1 MKNFGEFEKTITV
14 NENEVL
20 NETLGGRLMG
30 AIEDMR
36 ELARATNAPDKD
48 VKSMLDAV
56 DAMEKVFK
64 KSLKGKGISGW

>member
-56 DAMEKVFK
+56 DAMEKVLK